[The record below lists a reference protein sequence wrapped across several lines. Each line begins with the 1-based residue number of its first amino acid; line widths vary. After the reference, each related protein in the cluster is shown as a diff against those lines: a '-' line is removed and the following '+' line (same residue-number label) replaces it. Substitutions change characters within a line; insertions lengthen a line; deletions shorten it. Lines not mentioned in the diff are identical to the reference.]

1 MTSLQKYTKKNTHA
15 VDDIKIIVDKD
26 KINKYGQSLYKY
38 NRTMRDIANVME
50 HPEFNSFFNKY
61 FKTPEDTIDMLLLL
75 KIYNSINREDPY
87 EKIAILFESI
97 SNTKIRDML
106 INKFIE
112 CKPPD
117 IKCTKVNKVV

>member
-1 MTSLQKYTKKNTHA
+1 MTTIEKYNKNKWSN
-15 VDDIKIIVDKD
+15 DDIKIIVDKN
-26 KINKYGQSLYKY
+26 KIRKYGQSLYKH
-38 NRTMRDIANVME
+38 NKTMQDIANVME
-50 HPEFNSFFNKY
+50 HPEFNKFFNKY
-61 FKTPEDTIDMLLLL
+61 FKTPEEAVDILLLL

-112 CKPPD
+112 WKNPSNVLCKN
-117 IKCTKVNKVV
+117 T